1 MATISELSQICGNV
15 YQGTESATQ
24 NILTGSPLLAGLNN
38 SWIIVTTS
46 AAEDPGY
53 WKGGYFGV
61 AYYNTVTH
69 DFVIANRGT
78 DLGNGVVT
86 AYHNLMSDAAL
97 GLLHETQAQI
107 DATNFAQ
114 DALKALAKHG
124 YSYSS
129 VIETGHSLGG
139 NEAQAGLAYLVDN
152 DILPNSVVSGVVFNS
167 PGIGG
172 YAPINAP
179 SSYNVVDF
187 YDQGDAIHTAG
198 GTHLGA
204 ADGAIMLAA
213 GPNTS
218 ELALAAPL
226 AVAAGPGAILALLG
240 AALYDV
246 TGPAHSIGTIISDIT
261 DCLINNAMLSAKRGV
276 VRIGSRSHAEWLGRR
291 ARGASS

>member
-124 YSYSS
+124 LFVLECY
-129 VIETGHSLGG
+129 
-139 NEAQAGLAYLVDN
+139 
-152 DILPNSVVSGVVFNS
+152 
-167 PGIGG
+167 
-172 YAPINAP
+172 
-179 SSYNVVDF
+179 
-187 YDQGDAIHTAG
+187 
-198 GTHLGA
+198 
-204 ADGAIMLAA
+204 
-213 GPNTS
+213 
-218 ELALAAPL
+218 
-226 AVAAGPGAILALLG
+226 
-240 AALYDV
+240 
-246 TGPAHSIGTIISDIT
+246 
-261 DCLINNAMLSAKRGV
+261 
-276 VRIGSRSHAEWLGRR
+276 
-291 ARGASS
+291 